1 MQTVST
7 LALCLSL
14 LGAPQDPT
22 LVFVTSSHCHHC
34 DTMKPI
40 LARLAQ
46 EGYRIETIRGD
57 ENLPLV
63 RQLGVNGYPTFL
75 LMQNG
80 GEVDRIVGASSYE
93 TMARFAQ
100 SAKTATNTAQPR
112 QIDPLAG
119 AAPLGPVPVPQMP
132 PSYPPQRPSQPAES
146 YADLGN
152 AGGPMTAPSDRNVND
167 PVARALGATVRI
179 KIEDDGSV
187 SFGTGVIVDVHRTA
201 NGAEAL
207 ILTCGHLFR
216 DSRGKAALT
225 VDFPTR
231 QDNRPVE
238 GKLLD
243 YVADDADVGA
253 IYVMLPFEVAPVP
266 VAQDQY
272 RSEVGQAV
280 FSVGCDQGGDARVM
294 QSKVTSIDRYV
305 GPPNIQASGAP
316 TLGRSGGG
324 LFDAQ
329 GRLIGICNAMDP
341 QDDEGIY
348 AALPLIHWQLAQLGQ
363 DRLYRTPLAQQ
374 GSGLPL
380 NPVDNPS
387 AGQPLPINNL
397 DLRSGA
403 AGFASQANHIE
414 PVAPP
419 IQPALQ
425 ATITIRDRNRPND
438 PGRTIVVD
446 DPTPALMQALQQ
458 QNNVRLGG
466 APGGM
471 APR

>member
-1 MQTVST
+1 M
-7 LALCLSL
+7 
-14 LGAPQDPT
+14 P
-22 LVFVTSSHCHHC
+22 
-34 DTMKPI
+34 
-40 LARLAQ
+40 
-46 EGYRIETIRGD
+46 E
-57 ENLPLV
+57 
-63 RQLGVNGYPTFL
+63 
-75 LMQNG
+75 
-80 GEVDRIVGASSYE
+80 
-93 TMARFAQ
+93 
-100 SAKTATNTAQPR
+100 
-112 QIDPLAG
+112 AG
-119 AAPLGPVPVPQMP
+119 PLGPVPVPDMP
-132 PSYPPQRPSQPAES
+132 PAYPPQAFQAPGGYPPGSFGSPQGI
-146 YADLGN
+146 GN
-152 AGGPMTAPSDRNVND
+152 ASAAIPNGNPND
-167 PVARALGATVRI
+167 AVARALGATVRI
-179 KIEDDGSV
+179 KIEDEGSI
-187 SFGTGVIVDVHRTA
+187 SFGTGVIVDVHRSA

-216 DSRGKAALT
+216 DSKGQAALT

-231 QDNRPVE
+231 QDNRPVA
-238 GKLLD
+238 GRLLD

-253 IYVMLPFEVAPVP
+253 IYVMLPFDVAPVP

-329 GRLIGICNAMDP
+329 GRLIGICNAMDQ

-363 DRLYRTPLAQQ
+363 ERLYKGALAQAPGPQ
-374 GSGLPL
+374 V
-380 NPVDNPS
+380 NPVVNPS
-387 AGQPLPINNL
+387 AGEPLPLNNL
-397 DLRSGA
+397 ELRSGA
-403 AGFASQANHIE
+403 AGFATQASHAAPI
-414 PVAPP
+414 APP
-419 IQPALQ
+419 AQPSLQ

-446 DPTPALMQALQQ
+446 DPTPALLQALQQ
-458 QNNVRLGG
+458 QNDMRVGG
-466 APGGM
+466 ASAGA

>member
-1 MQTVST
+1 
-7 LALCLSL
+7 
-14 LGAPQDPT
+14 
-22 LVFVTSSHCHHC
+22 
-34 DTMKPI
+34 
-40 LARLAQ
+40 
-46 EGYRIETIRGD
+46 
-57 ENLPLV
+57 
-63 RQLGVNGYPTFL
+63 
-75 LMQNG
+75 
-80 GEVDRIVGASSYE
+80 
-93 TMARFAQ
+93 MA
-100 SAKTATNTAQPR
+100 AQPN
-112 QIDPLAG
+112 
-119 AAPLGPVPVPQMP
+119 
-132 PSYPPQRPSQPAES
+132 
-146 YADLGN
+146 GN
-152 AGGPMTAPSDRNVND
+152 AND
-167 PVARALGATVRI
+167 AITRALGATVRI

-187 SFGTGVIVDVHRTA
+187 SYGTGIIVDVHRTA

-216 DSRGKAALT
+216 DSKGNAALT

-253 IYVMLPFEVAPVP
+253 IYVMLPFDVTPVP

-324 LFDAQ
+324 LFDMQ

-363 DRLYRTPLAQQ
+363 DRLYKGELAQTP
-374 GSGLPL
+374 GLPVRL
-380 NPVDNPS
+380 IGNPNS
-387 AGQPLPINNL
+387 GQPLDVNTL

-403 AGFASQANHIE
+403 PGFVTQAGHLAPI
-414 PVAPP
+414 APP
-419 IQPALQ
+419 AQPALQ
-425 ATITIRDRNRPND
+425 ATVILRDRNRPND

-446 DPTPALMQALQQ
+446 NPTPAMLQALQQ
-458 QNNVRLGG
+458 QNDVRFGG
-466 APGGM
+466 APTGP